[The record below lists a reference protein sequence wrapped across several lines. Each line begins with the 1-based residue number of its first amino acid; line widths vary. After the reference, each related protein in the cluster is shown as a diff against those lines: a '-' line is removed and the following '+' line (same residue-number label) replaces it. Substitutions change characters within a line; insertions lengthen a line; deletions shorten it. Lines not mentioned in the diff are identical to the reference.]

1 MKAEVLTI
9 GDELL
14 RGEITDSNKSFLSQR
29 LLTLDI
35 ETRFHVTCADD
46 RNDIADVFRRAAER
60 SEVVLVSGG
69 LGPTRDDITIEVLAE
84 TFGRKLVLHQP
95 SLDALR
101 GFFARFGREMAAI
114 NEKQAWFPEGAEV
127 LDNPIGTAP
136 GTMLEVPREGGGSA
150 LFFCMPGVP
159 RELYRMMEEQ
169 VLPRV
174 AGRLGGGRGVMRAAL
189 LRTFGVGESN
199 LEDMLKDVGREPGVV
214 LGFRTSFPDNF
225 LRPVARAAT
234 LEEAEAKLA
243 RACAAIAEKLGPLV
257 YTRGEETM
265 EAVVGH
271 MLAERG
277 LTIATAESCTG
288 GLIGARITAVPGSSR
303 YYRGGVVAYANE
315 AKRSATCSACPRR
328 CSASTAQSLGR
339 WRVRW
344 RRAPAHGSAQI
355 SRSRRRASRAQTA
368 GPPRSPSASS
378 GSRSPRR
385 TASRPN
391 RWCSRSTASVT
402 VRSPRRR
409 HSTGFDARC
418 SAFRASCRVT
428 CGGSRDVG
436 KQPRVAAPRWQGAAG
451 AGVSR
456 HTPSR
461 PRRSQRGCRAPR
473 PLRAQARLRGAGLL
487 CGRARR

>member
-1 MKAEVLTI
+1 MSAEILTI

-14 RGEITDSNKSFLSQR
+14 RGEIVDSNKSFLSEK
-29 LLTLDI
+29 LLSI
-35 ETRFHVTCADD
+35 EVETRFHASVNDD
-46 RNDIADVFRRAAER
+46 PGDMRDAFLRAAER
-60 SEVVLVSGG
+60 SPIVLVSGG
-69 LGPTRDDITIEVLAE
+69 LGPTRDDLTVEVLAA
-84 TFGRKLVLHQP
+84 TFGRELTQHEP
-95 SLDALR
+95 SLRKIEAMFTRL
-101 GFFARFGREMAAI
+101 GREMTPSNA
-114 NEKQAWFPEGAEV
+114 KQALVPMGAEV
-127 LDNPIGTAP
+127 LPNPVGTAP
-136 GTMLEVPREGGGSA
+136 GCMLDVGRA
-150 LFFCMPGVP
+150 VFFCMPGVP

-174 AGRLGGGRGVMRAAL
+174 AVRLGGGRGVMRAAL

-315 AKRSATCSACPRR
+315 AKRDLLGVPEALLREHGAVSGPVAC
-328 CSASTAQSLGR
+328 AMAEG
-339 WRVRW
+339 
-344 RRAPAHGSAQI
+344 A
-355 SRSRRRASRAQTA
+355 RSRLGADFALATTGISGPDGGTPEKPVGLVWIALASKDGVEAEQMVFPFDRERHRAITAQTA
-368 GPPRSPSASS
+368 LDWV
-378 GSRSPRR
+378 RR
-385 TASRPN
+385 ALL
-391 RWCSRSTASVT
+391 
-402 VRSPRRR
+402 
-409 HSTGFDARC
+409 GL
-418 SAFRASCRVT
+418 
-428 CGGSRDVG
+428 
-436 KQPRVAAPRWQGAAG
+436 PRVVPRY
-451 AGVSR
+451 V
-456 HTPSR
+456 
-461 PRRSQRGCRAPR
+461 RGKS
-473 PLRAQARLRGAGLL
+473 
-487 CGRARR
+487 